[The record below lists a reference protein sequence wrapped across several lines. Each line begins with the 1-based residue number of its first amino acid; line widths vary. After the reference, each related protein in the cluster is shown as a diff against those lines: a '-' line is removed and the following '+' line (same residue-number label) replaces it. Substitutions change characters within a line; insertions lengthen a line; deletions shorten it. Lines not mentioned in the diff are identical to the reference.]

1 MTGDIDKRYLSLLRA
16 SGADKL
22 AHSGRTLLDHLVGT
36 YRLLKDWGN
45 AEPVCAGGLFH
56 SVYGTNVFRPQAIKP
71 WERDRVRAV
80 IGVEAEEYAHLF
92 CSVNRPQALLDA
104 IDGGTLVDRLRGGTI
119 AVERNV
125 LQALLEIEC
134 ANLIEQGS
142 RTVHLRL
149 VFCKALMTPS
159 LISNEAYSAVKAHL
173 SRPALHGA
181 PAPRQA
187 QPARSGNG
195 A

>member
-1 MTGDIDKRYLSLLRA
+1 VTAGIDARYLSLLRA

-22 AHSGRTLLDHLVGT
+22 VHSGRTLLDHLVGT
-36 YRLLKDWGN
+36 YRLLKGWGDP
-45 AEPVCAGGLFH
+45 EPVCTGGLFH
-56 SVYGTNVFRPQAIKP
+56 SIYGTNVFRPQAIKP

-80 IGVEAEEYAHLF
+80 IGTEAEEFAHLF
-92 CSVNRPQALLDA
+92 CSLNRPLALLDA
-104 IDGGTLVDRLRGGTI
+104 IDSGTLFDRLQGGAI
-119 AVERNV
+119 AVERSA

-159 LISNEAYSAVKAHL
+159 LISKSAYSAVKDYL
-173 SRPALHGA
+173 GRPALQDA
-181 PAPRQA
+181 PAARQA

>member
-1 MTGDIDKRYLSLLRA
+1 MTGEINARYLALVCA

-22 AHSGRTLLDHLVGT
+22 AHSGRALLGHLVGT
-36 YRLLKDWGN
+36 YRILKDWGN
-45 AEPVCAGGLFH
+45 PEPVCAGGLFH
-56 SVYGTNVFRPQAIKP
+56 SIYGTNVFRPQAIKP

-80 IGVEAEEYAHLF
+80 IGTEAEEYAHLF

-104 IDGGTLVDRLRGGTI
+104 IDSGTLVDRVQGGTVL
-119 AVERNV
+119 VERNV
-125 LQALLEIEC
+125 LRALLEIEC

-159 LISNEAYSAVKAHL
+159 LISPLAYSTVKHYL
-173 SRPALHGA
+173 SRPVLHRA
-181 PAPRQA
+181 PATKQA
-187 QPARSGNG
+187 QSARVGND